1 MKIYTLDERCL
12 PAIELIKQYYLSQ
25 PQWHKDVA
33 EGKTFGVLIYESTD
47 GTFPDCSEP
56 IIRGIQYGGLPFL
69 AAFSGTLNGKTC
81 QPGFVPPIF
90 DIQQGEGL
98 YFGKEESEIS
108 AINHYLDSGN
118 ATPREICDLKYER
131 KTRSRALQRWLF
143 SRYSVLNT
151 FDESTDLLNIFSPS
165 IPPGGAGDCC
175 APKLLQEAFRRGLRP
190 LAIAEWNSATEH
202 FCPPCISRCRPI
214 LAHMLKGLNAEPDP
228 RIADYE
234 RAVSK
239 LQVIYEDEH
248 LMLVNKPSG
257 LLSVPGKEYLPSVE
271 SITQCLSVH
280 RLDQDTSGILLLA
293 KNQEVQ
299 KLLRAQFEQ
308 RLTQKQ
314 YEAILEGEMPIG
326 QEGELTLPLRPDI
339 DNRPKQVVDYVNGK
353 SALTK
358 YRVTDNRDG
367 HAHVILWPYTGRTHQ
382 LRVHMA
388 QGLLNPILN
397 DRLYG
402 NGVTAGGRLMLHASM
417 LSFTHPITLEPMTF
431 TCTPEWIEPRD

>member
-1 MKIYTLDERCL
+1 
-12 PAIELIKQYYLSQ
+12 
-25 PQWHKDVA
+25 
-33 EGKTFGVLIYESTD
+33 
-47 GTFPDCSEP
+47 
-56 IIRGIQYGGLPFL
+56 
-69 AAFSGTLNGKTC
+69 
-81 QPGFVPPIF
+81 
-90 DIQQGEGL
+90 
-98 YFGKEESEIS
+98 
-108 AINHYLDSGN
+108 
-118 ATPREICDLKYER
+118 
-131 KTRSRALQRWLF
+131 
-143 SRYSVLNT
+143 
-151 FDESTDLLNIFSPS
+151 
-165 IPPGGAGDCC
+165 
-175 APKLLQEAFRRGLRP
+175 
-190 LAIAEWNSATEH
+190 
-202 FCPPCISRCRPI
+202 
-214 LAHMLKGLNAEPDP
+214 LAHMLRGLNAEQDP
-228 RIADYE
+228 RMVDYE
-234 RAVSK
+234 RAVNN

-339 DNRPKQVVDYVNGK
+339 DNRPKQVVDHVNGK

-367 HAHVILWPYTGRTHQ
+367 HAHVILWPHTGRTHQ

-388 QGLLNPILN
+388 QGLHNPILN

-402 NGVTAGGRLMLHASM
+402 NVATASGRLMLHASM

-431 TCTPEWIEPRD
+431 TCTPEWREPQD

>member
-299 KLLRAQFEQ
+299 KLLRSQFEQ

-314 YEAILEGEMPIG
+314 YEAIVEGEMPIG

-367 HAHVILWPYTGRTHQ
+367 HAHVILWPHTGRTHQ

-388 QGLLNPILN
+388 QGLHNPILN

>member
-234 RAVSK
+234 RAVNN

-367 HAHVILWPYTGRTHQ
+367 HAHVILWPHTGRTHQ